1 MTDWDAVNKGKQEL
15 RVKEAA
21 RPYDEKLDVSAT
33 INFWMSQPQANRA
46 QAVEKVL
53 LILQEAQQRG
63 VIGDFAIGGSVGI
76 MFYCEPITTRDIDF
90 FVTIAVQG
98 RVFDLSKLYELF
110 ATHGYNQF
118 DGQHLVVMG
127 EKFEFLG
134 GDEPIAQDGWS
145 EIREA
150 AFRSTRAR
158 VLPLETILAQKL
170 NAGRPRDL
178 AHLGLVFGDFAEKV
192 DKPKFLSIVQ
202 RFGLME
208 KWKRFAQFHG
218 IAF

>member
-1 MTDWDAVNKGKQEL
+1 MTDWRAVNEGKREL
-15 RVKEAA
+15 RLKEAA

-33 INFWMSQPQANRA
+33 IDFWMNQPQSNRA
-46 QAVEKVL
+46 AAVEKVL
-53 LILQEAQQRG
+53 GVLLEAQQLG
-63 VIGDFAIGGSVGI
+63 VISDFAIGGSVGI

-98 RVFDLSKLYELF
+98 RVFDLTKLYELF
-110 ATHGYNQF
+110 ATRGYAQF
-118 DGQHLVVMG
+118 EGQHLVVMG
-127 EKFEFLG
+127 EKFEFLA
-134 GDEPIAQDGWS
+134 GDDPIAQDGWS
-145 EIREA
+145 GIREA

-202 RFGLME
+202 RFGLTE
-208 KWKRFAQFHG
+208 KWKRFAEFHG
-218 IAF
+218 IS